1 MSLISFCVFIKWV
14 EPSKKLT
21 NPGHMYCPS
30 HFIKAWVTISH
41 FIKAWVAMS
50 CLLNEVGVP
59 YVGSKFKLLG
69 PMECDEPTIGFEMV
83 EFSTGWKL
91 LGGLLLIGYALLF
104 VLR

>member
-21 NPGHMYCPS
+21 NPGHMYCP
-30 HFIKAWVTISH
+30 SH